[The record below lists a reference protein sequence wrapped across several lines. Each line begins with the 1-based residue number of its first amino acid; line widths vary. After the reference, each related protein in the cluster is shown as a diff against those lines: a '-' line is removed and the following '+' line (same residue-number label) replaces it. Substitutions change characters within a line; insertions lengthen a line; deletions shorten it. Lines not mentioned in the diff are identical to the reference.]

1 MSNKYVDYKG
11 ALKTCSMLPLE
22 ERRQIKMDKFII
34 KATKHEKHKT
44 MFPISNNFLNNHHN
58 LRNPEKF
65 VVNSA
70 NTQAYKNSFIP
81 YAQRRLNQLHYDGK
95 L

>member
-1 MSNKYVDYKG
+1 
-11 ALKTCSMLPLE
+11 MLNVTLGGKKADQNG
-22 ERRQIKMDKFII
+22 QIYQ

-65 VVNSA
+65 VVYSA

-81 YAQRRLNQLHYDGK
+81 YAQRRLNQIHYDGK